1 MRRFEPDARRKLV
14 MPIILICLMLTYAGL
29 GAFVWQRHRKYGNKA
44 YPLKAELAVLGVAL
58 LVHGAALL
66 MPVLRDNVLIT
77 GFGYSV
83 SLIVWLMLMMYC
95 LGSFF

>member
-1 MRRFEPDARRKLV
+1 

-58 LVHGAALL
+58 LVMIIYQNEVPA
-66 MPVLRDNVLIT
+66 
-77 GFGYSV
+77 
-83 SLIVWLMLMMYC
+83 
-95 LGSFF
+95 